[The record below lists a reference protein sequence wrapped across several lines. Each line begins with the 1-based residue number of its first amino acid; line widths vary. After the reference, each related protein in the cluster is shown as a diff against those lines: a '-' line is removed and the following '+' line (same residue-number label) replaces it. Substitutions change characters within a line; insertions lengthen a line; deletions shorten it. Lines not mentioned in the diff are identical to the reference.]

1 MGVRSTAAMTPLSDG
16 RGGKLSQS
24 GFRTPNGDDNF
35 EMVRGDGPGNVRNDQ
50 GYSVN
55 VTGKSRSSVNSSE
68 EYLRGTEASHKQ
80 TGIYKT
86 TKTTFSPV

>member
-16 RGGKLSQS
+16 RAKQS
-24 GFRTPNGDDNF
+24 NSGYMTPNGDDNF
-35 EMVRGDGPGNVRNDQ
+35 QLACGNGQGNLKGGP
-50 GYSVN
+50 GYSVA

-68 EYLRGTEASHKQ
+68 EYIRETNAENKQ
-80 TGIYKT
+80 QGIYKS